1 MGSSKNVYTS
11 VKAYSKRGKLLA
23 KTDFQTLAESRDLE
37 ELMTR
42 IKNTVYGDAISN
54 VQKPYTS
61 QSIESGLR
69 GHLAGAHYS
78 IAKTAGNSD
87 ILDAYYMKFIISNLK
102 QILKGKVLG
111 KSQEEIETHINLR
124 AEELIKQRDVIIKA
138 LVSKDL
144 EETVASL
151 NSVQFGDEISKAAS
165 LYNETKNLQVF
176 DTYFDKILYQQLGR
190 ALKNTRDRE
199 VIKLVGM
206 DVDFYNLLSVIR
218 GKFWGLDDSQI
229 EDLIVSQ
236 TPSVPKELL
245 QRMMASATIRDAFAE
260 LSNTKYKN
268 LIPDVENELDAVAQF
283 ERSFEMAIYNS
294 SIRSFTKMFSFATII
309 GITKLTAFEVRN
321 LAAIAYAVEQK
332 ISTDITMSK
341 LIVNE

>member
-341 LIVNE
+341 LIVKE